1 MTTIKQFAESFDT
14 AVENILLLMTT
25 DKKFFSDNIHL
36 YDKNPEDIFMADL
49 SHKAVDALEKL
60 LDKKDTI
67 EIFIPD
73 ITAATHIEE
82 STILSKIEEY
92 KTDHPHQRINKNKNH
107 IKFTVISS
115 ILAEM
120 VIPVHDISVLHTP
133 LIDSDTGNKVSDYDT
148 SKDDTKTEQPTTA
161 DSQIAAT
168 ETPVTNPEPAAK
180 TPVAKPKKKKKS
192 KYLMS
197 AEKLA
202 EISPTEMP
210 MRDIRMFLTDIGI
223 YELKDIAFM
232 SDADILKT
240 YNTKFMTVITT
251 AGTLILPKEIVD
263 QSYVIPQLES

>member
-60 LDKKDTI
+60 LDKKDTV

-92 KTDHPHQRINKNKNH
+92 KAEHPHQRVNKNKNH
-107 IKFTVISS
+107 VRFTVISS

-120 VIPVHDISVLHTP
+120 VIPVCDISVLHTSSV
-133 LIDSDTGNKVSDYDT
+133 DSDTN
-148 SKDDTKTEQPTTA
+148 DTKTEQPTTE

-168 ETPVTNPEPAAK
+168 ETPVANPEPTVK
-180 TPVAKPKKKKKS
+180 TPVTKPKKKKKS

-202 EISPTEMP
+202 EISPAEMP

-251 AGTLILPKEIVD
+251 TGTLILPKEIVD
-263 QSYVIPQLES
+263 QSYIIPQSES

>member
-14 AVENILLLMTT
+14 AIENILLLMTT

-36 YDKNPEDIFMADL
+36 YDENPEDIFMADL

-60 LDKKDTI
+60 LDKKDTV

-82 STILSKIEEY
+82 SIITSKIEEY
-92 KTDHPHQRINKNKNH
+92 KADHPHQRINKNKNY
-107 IKFTVISS
+107 IRFTVISS

-120 VIPVHDISVLHTP
+120 VIPVHDISFLNTP
-133 LIDSDTGNKVSDYDT
+133 FIDSGAGNANSDTD
-148 SKDDTKTEQPTTA
+148 TA
-161 DSQIAAT
+161 DSQIAAA
-168 ETPVTNPEPAAK
+168 ETPVTNPEPAVK
-180 TPVAKPKKKKKS
+180 TPVTKPKKKKKS

-197 AEKLA
+197 TEKLA

-210 MRDIRMFLTDIGI
+210 MRDIRMFLTDIGA

-240 YNTKFMTVITT
+240 YNTKFMTVITA
-251 AGTLILPKEIVD
+251 AGTLILPKEIID
-263 QSYVIPQLES
+263 QAYMIPQSES

>member
-14 AVENILLLMTT
+14 TVENILLLMTT

-60 LDKKDTI
+60 LDKKDTV

-73 ITAATHIEE
+73 ITAAAHIEE
-82 STILSKIEEY
+82 SIIASKIEEY
-92 KTDHPHQRINKNKNH
+92 KADHPHQRVNKNKNH
-107 IKFTVISS
+107 IRFTVISS

-120 VIPVHDISVLHTP
+120 GITVRDISVLHTP
-133 LIDSDTGNKVSDYDT
+133 SVDSDAN
-148 SKDDTKTEQPTTA
+148 DTKTEQPTAA

-168 ETPVTNPEPAAK
+168 ETPVANPEPTAK

-210 MRDIRMFLTDIGI
+210 MRDIRMFLTDIGA

-240 YNTKFMTVITT
+240 YNTKFMTVITA
-251 AGTLILPKEIVD
+251 AGTLILPKEIID
-263 QSYVIPQLES
+263 QAYMIPQSES

>member
-73 ITAATHIEE
+73 ITTATHIEE
-82 STILSKIEEY
+82 SIITSKIEEY
-92 KTDHPHQRINKNKNH
+92 KADHPHQRINKNKNH
-107 IKFTVISS
+107 IRFTVISS

-120 VIPVHDISVLHTP
+120 VIPVHDIGFLNAP
-133 LIDSDTGNKVSDYDT
+133 FIDSGAGNANSDTD
-148 SKDDTKTEQPTTA
+148 TA

-168 ETPVTNPEPAAK
+168 ETPATNPEPVVK
-180 TPVAKPKKKKKS
+180 TPVTKPKKKKKS

-197 AEKLA
+197 TEKLA

-210 MRDIRMFLTDIGI
+210 MHDIRMFLTDIGA

-240 YNTKFMTVITT
+240 YNTKFMTVITAT
-251 AGTLILPKEIVD
+251 GTLILPKEIID
-263 QSYVIPQLES
+263 QAYMIPQSES

>member
-25 DKKFFSDNIHL
+25 DKKFFSYNIHL
-36 YDKNPEDIFMADL
+36 YDENPKDIFMADL

-82 STILSKIEEY
+82 SIITSKIEEY
-92 KTDHPHQRINKNKNH
+92 KADHPHQRVNKNKNH

-133 LIDSDTGNKVSDYDT
+133 LIDSDTGNANSDIDT
-148 SKDDTKTEQPTTA
+148 SKTEQPTV
-161 DSQIAAT
+161 DSQVVDIDTPVANP
-168 ETPVTNPEPAAK
+168 EPVGKTPVT
-180 TPVAKPKKKKKS
+180 KPKKKKKS

-210 MRDIRMFLTDIGI
+210 MRDIRMFLTDIGA

-240 YNTKFMTVITT
+240 YNAKFMTVITA
-251 AGTLILPKEIVD
+251 AGTLILPKEIID
-263 QSYVIPQLES
+263 QAYMIPQSES

>member
-60 LDKKDTI
+60 LDKKDTV

-82 STILSKIEEY
+82 SIIVSKIEEY
-92 KTDHPHQRINKNKNH
+92 KADHPHQRVNKNKNH

-133 LIDSDTGNKVSDYDT
+133 SVDSDAN
-148 SKDDTKTEQPTTA
+148 DTKTEQPTAA

-168 ETPVTNPEPAAK
+168 ETPVANPEPAAK

-210 MRDIRMFLTDIGI
+210 MRDIRMFLTDIGT

-240 YNTKFMTVITT
+240 YNTKFMTVITA
-251 AGTLILPKEIVD
+251 AGTLILPKEIID
-263 QSYVIPQLES
+263 QAYMIPQSES

>member
-49 SHKAVDALEKL
+49 SHKAVDVLEKL
-60 LDKKDTI
+60 LDKKDTV

-82 STILSKIEEY
+82 NIITSKIEEY
-92 KTDHPHQRINKNKNH
+92 KADHPHQRVNKNKNH
-107 IKFTVISS
+107 IRFTVISS

-120 VIPVHDISVLHTP
+120 VIPVHDISFLNAP
-133 LIDSDTGNKVSDYDT
+133 FIDSSTGNANSDID
-148 SKDDTKTEQPTTA
+148 TA

-168 ETPVTNPEPAAK
+168 ETPATNPEPAVK
-180 TPVAKPKKKKKS
+180 TPVTKPKKKKKS

-210 MRDIRMFLTDIGI
+210 MRDIRMFLTDIGT

-240 YNTKFMTVITT
+240 YNAKFITVITAT
-251 AGTLILPKEIVD
+251 GTLILPREIID
-263 QSYVIPQLES
+263 QAYMIPQSES

>member
-36 YDKNPEDIFMADL
+36 YDENPKDIFMADL

-60 LDKKDTI
+60 LDKKDTV

-82 STILSKIEEY
+82 SIITSKIEEY
-92 KTDHPHQRINKNKNH
+92 KADHPHQRVSKNKNH

-133 LIDSDTGNKVSDYDT
+133 LIDSDTGNANSDIDT
-148 SKDDTKTEQPTTA
+148 SKTEQSTA
-161 DSQIAAT
+161 EDSQIAAT
-168 ETPVTNPEPAAK
+168 ETPVANPEPVGK
-180 TPVAKPKKKKKS
+180 TPVTKPKKKKKS

-210 MRDIRMFLTDIGI
+210 MRDIRMFLTDIGA

-240 YNTKFMTVITT
+240 YNAKFMTVITA
-251 AGTLILPKEIVD
+251 AGTLILPKEIID
-263 QSYVIPQLES
+263 QAYMIPQSES

>member
-60 LDKKDTI
+60 LDKKDTV

-82 STILSKIEEY
+82 SIITSKIEEY

-107 IKFTVISS
+107 IRFTVISS

-120 VIPVHDISVLHTP
+120 VIPVHDISFLNAP
-133 LIDSDTGNKVSDYDT
+133 FIDSGAGNANSDTD
-148 SKDDTKTEQPTTA
+148 TA

-168 ETPVTNPEPAAK
+168 ETPATNPEPAVK
-180 TPVAKPKKKKKS
+180 TPVTKPKKKKKS

-210 MRDIRMFLTDIGI
+210 MRDIRMFLTDIGA

-240 YNTKFMTVITT
+240 YNTKFMTVITA
-251 AGTLILPKEIVD
+251 AGTLILPKEIID
-263 QSYVIPQLES
+263 QAYMIPQSES

>member
-25 DKKFFSDNIHL
+25 DKKFFNDNIHL

-60 LDKKDTI
+60 LDKKDTV

-82 STILSKIEEY
+82 NIITSKIEEY
-92 KTDHPHQRINKNKNH
+92 KADHPHQRVNKNKNH
-107 IKFTVISS
+107 IRFTVISS

-120 VIPVHDISVLHTP
+120 VIPVHDISFLNAPFTN
-133 LIDSDTGNKVSDYDT
+133 SDIDT
-148 SKDDTKTEQPTTA
+148 SKTEQPTTE

-168 ETPVTNPEPAAK
+168 ETPVANPEPTVK
-180 TPVAKPKKKKKS
+180 TPVTKPKKKKKS

-210 MRDIRMFLTDIGI
+210 MRDIRMFLTDIRA

-232 SDADILKT
+232 SDTDILKT
-240 YNTKFMTVITT
+240 YNAKFMTVITT
-251 AGTLILPKEIVD
+251 AGTLILPKEIID
-263 QSYVIPQLES
+263 QAYMIPQSES

>member
-14 AVENILLLMTT
+14 AIENILLLMTT

-60 LDKKDTI
+60 LDKKDTV

-73 ITAATHIEE
+73 ITTATHIEE
-82 STILSKIEEY
+82 SIITSKIEEY
-92 KTDHPHQRINKNKNH
+92 KADHPHQRVNKNKNH
-107 IKFTVISS
+107 IRFTVISS

-120 VIPVHDISVLHTP
+120 VIPVHDISFLHAPFVDTNANNADT
-133 LIDSDTGNKVSDYDT
+133 DSDTDN
-148 SKDDTKTEQPTTA
+148 TKTEQPTIA

-168 ETPVTNPEPAAK
+168 ETPAANPEPITK
-180 TPVAKPKKKKKS
+180 TPAAKPKKKKKS

-210 MRDIRMFLTDIGI
+210 MRDIRMFLTDIGA

-240 YNTKFMTVITT
+240 YDAKFMTVITA
-251 AGTLILPKEIVD
+251 AGTLILPKEIMS
-263 QSYVIPQLES
+263 QSYIIPQSES

>member
-60 LDKKDTI
+60 LDKKDTV

-73 ITAATHIEE
+73 ITTATHIEE
-82 STILSKIEEY
+82 SIITSKIEEY

-107 IKFTVISS
+107 IRFTVISS

-120 VIPVHDISVLHTP
+120 VIPVHDISFLHTP
-133 LIDSDTGNKVSDYDT
+133 FIESNAGDADTDSDTG
-148 SKDDTKTEQPTTA
+148 DTKTEQPTTA

-168 ETPVTNPEPAAK
+168 ETPATNPEPAVK
-180 TPVAKPKKKKKS
+180 TPITKPKKKKKS

-210 MRDIRMFLTDIGI
+210 MRDIRMFLTDIGA
-223 YELKDIAFM
+223 YELKNIAFM

-240 YNTKFMTVITT
+240 YNAKFITVITAT
-251 AGTLILPKEIVD
+251 GTLILPREIID
-263 QSYVIPQLES
+263 QAYMIPQSES

>member
-60 LDKKDTI
+60 LDKKDTV

-92 KTDHPHQRINKNKNH
+92 KTDHPHQRVNKNKNH
-107 IKFTVISS
+107 VQFTVISS

-120 VIPVHDISVLHTP
+120 VIPVCDISVL
-133 LIDSDTGNKVSDYDT
+133 IVDSVTHFIYTN
-148 SKDDTKTEQPTTA
+148 DTKTEQPTTA

-168 ETPVTNPEPAAK
+168 ETPVANPEPVVK
-180 TPVAKPKKKKKS
+180 TPVTKPKKKKKS

-210 MRDIRMFLTDIGI
+210 MRDIRMFLTDIGA

-240 YNTKFMTVITT
+240 YNAKFMTVITA
-251 AGTLILPKEIVD
+251 AGTLILPKEIID
-263 QSYVIPQLES
+263 QAYMIPQSES

>member
-60 LDKKDTI
+60 LDKKDTV

-92 KTDHPHQRINKNKNH
+92 KTEHPHQRVNKNKNH
-107 IKFTVISS
+107 IRFTVISS

-120 VIPVHDISVLHTP
+120 VIPVCDISVLRTSSV
-133 LIDSDTGNKVSDYDT
+133 DSDTGNANSDIDT
-148 SKDDTKTEQPTTA
+148 SKTEQSTA
-161 DSQIAAT
+161 ENSQIAAT
-168 ETPVTNPEPAAK
+168 ETPVANPEPVVK
-180 TPVAKPKKKKKS
+180 TPVTKPKKKKKS

-210 MRDIRMFLTDIGI
+210 MRDIRMFLTDIGA

-232 SDADILKT
+232 SDTDILKT
-240 YNTKFMTVITT
+240 YNTKFMTVITA
-251 AGTLILPKEIVD
+251 AGTLILPKEIID
-263 QSYVIPQLES
+263 QAYMIPQSES